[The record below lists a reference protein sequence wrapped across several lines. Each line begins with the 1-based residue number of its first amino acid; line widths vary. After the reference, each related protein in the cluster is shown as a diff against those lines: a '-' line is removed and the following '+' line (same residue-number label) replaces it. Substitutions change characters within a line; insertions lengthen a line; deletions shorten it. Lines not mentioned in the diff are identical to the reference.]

1 MGEKDK
7 KGASTGDCAQSSA
20 MHGDVIAHGRSL
32 ALHKPLYGDKVSQ
45 YDSFDREHLRFVGT
59 EPSFHF
65 VESGNISLAQILAV
79 VAETLV
85 MLFV

>member
-1 MGEKDK
+1 MRTIL
-7 KGASTGDCAQSSA
+7 S
-20 MHGDVIAHGRSL
+20 DVIAHGRSLARL

-65 VESGNISLAQILAV
+65 VESGIVISFRVNPGRHEAQLGYIYSLDTAP
-79 VAETLV
+79 TYGR
-85 MLFV
+85 